1 MGNGTEPGSA
11 IERPATE
18 ALGTTFPLTDHTF
31 EAFGFAEPIS
41 RALTQREYTTPT
53 PIQVQGLPPQLEG
66 RDIMALAETG
76 SGKTAAF
83 LLPILQRYAANP
95 AELAWKQV
103 GALILAPTREL
114 ALQIE
119 AEVASLARNMNIRRA
134 VVLGGVSK
142 GPQINALKRGVHILV
157 ATPGR
162 LLDHVNMRSCDLS
175 GVQTLVLDEADRMF
189 DMGFIRDIK
198 KIASMIPHKRRTAMF
213 SATMP
218 AEIRGLAKELLTEPV
233 FIDLQPKTMVV
244 DRIDQK
250 VMIVR
255 TPEKQSRL
263 HTILADP
270 ACTRVIVFTRTK
282 RGADRVTERLAMAG
296 IGAIAIHGN
305 KAQNARQRA
314 LADFT
319 QGHVRV
325 LVATDIAARGIDV
338 SVVSHV
344 INFELPMDSETYIHR
359 IGRTARKGLSGIA
372 ISLCDPSERP
382 EIKAIE
388 RLIKQTIEVIGDV
401 GGEVLPVPEKRPH
414 HAHDKPRREGAHRR
428 GPDARSPAGEGH
440 RKGGFR
446 KPEGETRDSFR
457 KEARPEPGDRGEVG
471 DRGPGRAPARSVEAL
486 SFEPRSDVVSSFDPI
501 NTARSPDRAPRPDF
515 KRAEFKAPV
524 AKRPDSKRYEDRR
537 PEGPREGPREGRA
550 DGDRKFQSRG
560 PRAHV
565 DRNGDRN
572 GDRPERRAGERAPY
586 NVRNEAPRPERSSS
600 ERPGPDRSSN
610 DRPRANF
617 KRRDDDQRPFTP
629 RPERSH
635 AGPRQDGP
643 RADGPR
649 NEGKR
654 FDRPQRSAGAS
665 TGNSEHRRPDGPR
678 SERSNTERSHS
689 GKPHAADRPHHA
701 SKPSGDRG
709 ADRGGER
716 KGSGQQDWNG
726 QRPPKFLK
734 QREGNRDGAPRG
746 SRPNNKPAA

>member
-1 MGNGTEPGSA
+1 M
-11 IERPATE
+11 
-18 ALGTTFPLTDHTF
+18 TDHTF

-53 PIQVQGLPPQLEG
+53 PIQVQGLPPQLQG
-66 RDIMALAETG
+66 RDLMALAETG

-83 LLPILQRYAANP
+83 LLPILQRIAANP
-95 AELAWKQV
+95 VELAWKQV

-114 ALQIE
+114 ALQIDAE
-119 AEVASLARNMNIRRA
+119 AASLSRNMNIRRA

-198 KIASMIPHKRRTAMF
+198 KIAGMIPHKRRTAMF

-218 AEIRGLAKELLTEPV
+218 PEIRNFAKELLTEPV
-233 FIDLQPKTMVV
+233 FVDLQPKAMVV

-338 SVVSHV
+338 SDISHV
-344 INFELPMDSETYIHR
+344 INFEMPVDAETYVHR

-388 RLIKQTIEVIGDV
+388 RLMKQTIEVIGDV

-414 HAHDKPRREGAHRR
+414 HAHDAPRREG
-428 GPDARSPAGEGH
+428 SH
-440 RKGGFR
+440 RKGPTGRGPGAESHRNGRDR

-457 KEARPEPGDRGEVG
+457 KEARP
-471 DRGPGRAPARSVEAL
+471 DRGPGRAPERATDRAPAR
-486 SFEPRSDVVSSFDPI
+486 SFEPRAEAVNSFDPI
-501 NTARSPDRAPRPDF
+501 NTARAAERAPRPDF
-515 KRAEFKAPV
+515 KRAEFIA
-524 AKRPDSKRYEDRR
+524 ADTKRPDSKRYEDRR
-537 PEGPREGPREGRA
+537 PDGPREGSREGRG
-550 DGDRKFQSRG
+550 DGDRKFQSRRPHAG
-560 PRAHV
+560 
-565 DRNGDRN
+565 GDRN
-572 GDRPERRAGERAPY
+572 NGGQNRGENRDRPERRAGERAPY
-586 NVRNEAPRPERSSS
+586 SARQDA
-600 ERPGPDRSSN
+600 
-610 DRPRANF
+610 
-617 KRRDDDQRPFTP
+617 
-629 RPERSH
+629 
-635 AGPRQDGP
+635 PRQDVP
-643 RADGPR
+643 RSEGHRP
-649 NEGKR
+649 EGKR
-654 FDRPQRSAGAS
+654 FDRPHRSADAGPNAGPS
-665 TGNSEHRRPDGPR
+665 RSEHRRPDGPR
-678 SERSNTERSHS
+678 AERSHSERSNT

-701 SKPSGDRG
+701 GAKPASKPSGDR
-709 ADRGGER
+709 DRNAGGQ
-716 KGSGQQDWNG
+716 KDWNG

-734 QREGNRDGAPRG
+734 QREGNREGAPRG
-746 SRPNNKPAA
+746 GRPNNKPAA

>member
-1 MGNGTEPGSA
+1 M
-11 IERPATE
+11 
-18 ALGTTFPLTDHTF
+18 TDHTF

-53 PIQVQGLPPQLEG
+53 PIQIQGLPPQLKG
-66 RDIMALAETG
+66 RDLIALAETG

-83 LLPILQRYAANP
+83 LLPILQRIAANP
-95 AELAWKQV
+95 VELAWKQV

-114 ALQIE
+114 ALQID
-119 AEVASLARNMNIRRA
+119 AEVASLSRNMNIRRA

-189 DMGFIRDIK
+189 DMGFIHDIR
-198 KIASMIPHKRRTAMF
+198 KIASMIPHKRRTALF

-218 AEIRGLAKELLTEPV
+218 AEIRTLVKELLTDPV
-233 FIDLQPKTMVV
+233 SIDLQPKTMVV

-338 SVVSHV
+338 SDISHV
-344 INFELPMDSETYIHR
+344 INFEMPVDAETYVHR

-388 RLIKQTIEVIGDV
+388 RLMKQPIEVIGDV

-414 HAHDKPRREGAHRR
+414 HGHDRPRHEGAHRR
-428 GPDARSPAGEGH
+428 GPDSRGQDSRGPAREGH

-446 KPEGETRDSFR
+446 KPEGEGRDSFR
-457 KEARPEPGDRGEVG
+457 KDARPERGPDRGAE
-471 DRGPGRAPARSVEAL
+471 RAPARS
-486 SFEPRSDVVSSFDPI
+486 FEPRGEAVKTFDPI
-501 NTARSPDRAPRPDF
+501 NTARAADRAPRPDV
-515 KRAEFKAPV
+515 KRAEFHAPD
-524 AKRPDSKRYEDRR
+524 AKRPDSRKPDSKRYEDRR
-537 PEGPREGPREGRA
+537 PEGAREGHREGRGG
-550 DGDRKFQSRG
+550 DGDRKLQSRG
-560 PRAHV
+560 PRG
-565 DRNGDRN
+565 NGDKTHAGQS
-572 GDRPERRAGERAPY
+572 GDQNRGKNRERPERRAGERAPY
-586 NVRNEAPRPERSSS
+586 SARNDAPRHE
-600 ERPGPDRSSN
+600 G
-610 DRPRANF
+610 
-617 KRRDDDQRPFTP
+617 T
-629 RPERSH
+629 RPEGS
-635 AGPRQDGP
+635 
-643 RADGPR
+643 RA
-649 NEGKR
+649 EGKR
-654 FDRPQRSAGAS
+654 FERPHRAAEAGP
-665 TGNSEHRRPDGPR
+665 GHGEQRRPDSPR
-678 SERSNTERSHS
+678 TERSHTERSNS
-689 GKPHAADRPHHA
+689 GKPYAADRPHHA
-701 SKPSGDRG
+701 SKPAG
-709 ADRGGER
+709 DRGGER
-716 KGSGQQDWNG
+716 KGGSQDWNG

-734 QREGNRDGAPRG
+734 QREANRDGAPRG
-746 SRPNNKPAA
+746 SRPNSKPAA